1 MVRSILMLALCCFLL
16 GALVMIAGVTH
27 EFGTV
32 LQVVVRANVHMFQVV
47 QNGYIVLR
55 GQLIEVRIHFT
66 LLVVELLEV
75 FEFLGANGFVWL
87 A

>member
-1 MVRSILMLALCCFLL
+1 MVRLVDVDALSRLL
-16 GALVMIAGVTH
+16 NVALGVIAGVTH
-27 EFGTV
+27 ELGTV

-66 LLVVELLEV
+66 LLVVELLQV
-75 FEFLGANGFVWL
+75 FEFLGTHGFVWL